1 MNKKICCSFVLCFVV
16 FAGCVTT
23 SQISDDEALKMRI
36 TTAEKHITVLRQ
48 QQDKM
53 RKALFNQARQQ
64 QNMNKRLSEYKTQR
78 IVVPKIARFTDPS
91 NEDVQT
97 ALKKAGY
104 YTGAID
110 GKVGPMTRDALMK
123 FQEENDVKVDGVVG
137 RGTWQLLREYL

>member
-1 MNKKICCSFVLCFVV
+1 MNKGICCSFVLCFVV
-16 FAGCVTT
+16 FGGCVTT
-23 SQISDDEALKMRI
+23 SQTSDNDALKMRI
-36 TTAEKHITVLRQ
+36 MTAEKHIKVLRQ

-53 RKALFNQARQQ
+53 RKAFLNQAQQQ